1 MHYLFCSKSF
11 ILPWNFVFLQ
21 KELTLSFGVNYVFLR
36 RRQVKVQKVRS
47 WGWFT
52 MLNPISK
59 SFRQCLI
66 QNDFANITM
75 KCRICN
81 NEEKCLLCCFGPGLC
96 IQCILY
102 IHFYYRKLWLDF
114 IIIGTMTHWIWNLIA
129 MNFARAT
136 SIYYQQLLFNL
147 SEYLWSIRFVFRWIE
162 SWLVFLCSA
171 LFFGHWM
178 HIKMYLIIIP
188 VWNE

>member
-1 MHYLFCSKSF
+1 MDSIWRRIRNASTNFKANLHNIYIFPFLDVKARHLVQYLLNFPGSICVHYLFCSKSF
-11 ILPWNFVFLQ
+11 ILPLNFVFLQ

-81 NEEKCLLCCFGPGLC
+81 NEEKCLLCCFDSG
-96 IQCILY
+96 
-102 IHFYYRKLWLDF
+102 
-114 IIIGTMTHWIWNLIA
+114 
-129 MNFARAT
+129 
-136 SIYYQQLLFNL
+136 QLLFNF
-147 SEYLWSIRFVFRWIE
+147 SEYLKDLFRWIE
-162 SWLVFLCSA
+162 SLIGFLMLRLILRTLDAHKNVFDNHTCA
-171 LFFGHWM
+171 KW
-178 HIKMYLIIIP
+178 
-188 VWNE
+188 